1 MTPILAQTSWLIP
14 LYPLIGA
21 VLTIPWSPAMIRKT
35 GPRPAGYVN
44 ILMTFLAFVHSVLAF
59 IAFWGKSSPQFFFAE
74 WLQVA
79 DLNLAIPIEAS
90 AITLGACIL
99 ITGLNLLAQIYA
111 VGYLEMDW
119 GWGRFYAMMALFEA
133 GMCALVLCNSL
144 FFSYML
150 LEILTL
156 GTYLLVGFWYNQ
168 SLVVTGARD
177 AFLTK
182 RVGDLV
188 LLMGVLAIYPLAHT
202 WDFREL
208 AAWAQTAEVDPTVMT
223 LIGIALIAGPMSK
236 CAQFPLH
243 LWLDEAMEGPL
254 PSTILR
260 NAVVVITGIWVLA
273 QLSPVL
279 ALSSTASAFAIAVG
293 SVTAIGATLISV
305 AQVDIKRV
313 LSYLSSAYMGLM
325 FVAVGVHLPT
335 VALGLALTYA
345 LAMATLVMG
354 SGSIIMNVV
363 TQDLTQMGGLWSRRP
378 VTGLAIL
385 GGAFGLVAL
394 PPLGGFWS
402 MLSLVTGLWDANRGL
417 LVAIVL
423 LANWIAAFSLARLFG
438 LIFAGKT
445 QQMTIRAPEPL
456 WLLVVPMTIGLGFTL
471 HLPLIMSQLSLLPA
485 WADVSKDMA
494 LLLTWS
500 SILGAAVGTLLY
512 VNRVVENPGK
522 LIQKPVQDLLAYDFY
537 TPKLYRNTFVLGVDL
552 VSRLTDWLDRY
563 VVDGLVNAVGLASLF
578 GGETLKYGNSG
589 RLQFYILTI
598 SVGVAVIGII
608 VSWQY
613 FVSLVM
619 MLPIF

>member
-1 MTPILAQTSWLIP
+1 MTPLLAQTSWFIP
-14 LYPLIGA
+14 LYPLVGA
-21 VLTIPWSPAMIRKT
+21 LLTIPWSPAMIRRT
-35 GPRPAGYVN
+35 GPRPAGYIN
-44 ILMTFLAFVHSVLAF
+44 IVTTLLAF
-59 IAFWGKSSPQFFFAE
+59 IHSLLAFISFWGKSSPQFFFAP

-79 DLNLAIPIEAS
+79 DLNLIIPLEAS
-90 AITLGACIL
+90 AITLGACVL
-99 ITGLNLLAQIYA
+99 ITGLNLLAQLYA

-119 GWGRFYAMMALFEA
+119 SWGRFFALMAFFEA
-133 GMCALVLCNSL
+133 GMVALVLCNSL
-144 FFSYML
+144 FFSYIL

-188 LLMGVLAIYPLAHT
+188 LLMAVLAIYPLAHT

-208 AAWAQTAEVDPTVMT
+208 AAWAQTAQVDPTLMA
-223 LIGIALIAGPMSK
+223 LIGIGLIAGPMSK

-260 NAVVVITGIWVLA
+260 NAVVVTTGIWVLV
-273 QLSPVL
+273 QLDPVI

-293 SVTAIGATLISV
+293 TVTAIGATLIAI

-325 FVAVGVHLPT
+325 FVAVGAHLPQA
-335 VALGLALTYA
+335 ALLLALTYA

-354 SGSIIMNVV
+354 AGSIIINIVS
-363 TQDLTQMGGLWSRRP
+363 QDLTQMGGLWSRRP
-378 VTGLAIL
+378 VTALSMMA
-385 GGAFGLVAL
+385 GGFGLMAL
-394 PPLGGFWS
+394 PPLGGFWA
-402 MLSLVTGLWDANRGL
+402 MLSLVSGLWADQRGL

-423 LANWIAAFSLARLFG
+423 LVNWMVAFSLARVFG
-438 LIFAGKT
+438 LIFAGDS
-445 QQMTIRAPEPL
+445 QQMTLRSPEPI
-456 WLLVVPMTIGLGFTL
+456 WSIVVPMTLVAGVTL
-471 HLPLIMSQLSLLPA
+471 HLPIILAQLGLLPV
-485 WADVSKDMA
+485 WADISQDMA

-500 SILGAAVGTLLY
+500 SILGTAVGTLLY
-512 VNRVVENPGK
+512 VNRVIENPAN
-522 LIQKPVQDLLAYDFY
+522 LVQKPVQNLLAYDFY
-537 TPKLYRNTFVLGVDL
+537 TPKIYRNTFVLGVDML
-552 VSRLTDWLDRY
+552 SRMTDWLDRY
-563 VVDGLVNAVGLASLF
+563 VVDGIVNAVGLASLF

-598 SVGVAVIGII
+598 SLGVAVIGILM
-608 VSWQY
+608 SWQY
-613 FVSLVM
+613 FAAL
-619 MLPIF
+619 F